1 MAGPLCRTVGGLSLL
16 SRFLRAGGKLGPRPG
31 VRRASE
37 DVHVNSHYRQFV
49 PPPQFSVI
57 IGEAASSFM
66 WFWILWRFWHDSDE
80 VLGHFPYPDP
90 SLWTDEELGIPPDDE
105 Y

>member
-1 MAGPLCRTVGGLSLL
+1 MAGPLCRTAGGLSLL
-16 SRFLRAGGKLGPRPG
+16 NRLVRAGGKLGPRPG

-37 DVHVNSHYRQFV
+37 GVHVNSHYRQFL
-49 PPPQFSVI
+49 PPPQFAVI
-57 IGEAASSFM
+57 IGETASSLM

-80 VLGHFPYPDP
+80 VLGHFPYPDS

-105 Y
+105 